1 VSRAADKARRR
12 RAILELIGESAIPS
26 QDALARALRRRGFR
40 VTQATLSRDLKELR
54 VSRVPTEDGY
64 RYAPAEGEAGE
75 REGGRLAEQEVLDVD
90 ANEQVIIVRTLSGRA
105 QGVGVY
111 LDSLRHPEVLG
122 TLAGDD
128 TVIILPRR
136 VRNTAKLRTI
146 LEKLFGL
153 ESD

>member
-1 VSRAADKARRR
+1 V
-12 RAILELIGESAIPS
+12 GH
-26 QDALARALRRRGFR
+26 
-40 VTQATLSRDLKELR
+40 
-54 VSRVPTEDGY
+54 
-64 RYAPAEGEAGE
+64 
-75 REGGRLAEQEVLDVD
+75 EGGRLAEQEVLDVD
-90 ANEQVIIVRTLSGRA
+90 ANEQVIVVRTLSGRA

-136 VRNTAKLRTI
+136 VRNTTKLRTTI
-146 LEKLFGL
+146 EKLFGI

>member
-1 VSRAADKARRR
+1 MNRAAEKARRR
-12 RAILELIGESAIPS
+12 RAILELIGEGAIPS

-64 RYAPAEGEAGE
+64 RYAPAEADTVE

-90 ANEQVIIVRTLSGRA
+90 ANEQVIVVRTLSGRA

-136 VRNTAKLRTI
+136 VRNTTKLRTTI
-146 LEKLFGL
+146 EKLFGI